1 LKVELTPGGGFPGD
15 WDCVHFCL
23 IAFAKVIPKLVK
35 NVLNRDDMD
44 FVFFNLALLSS
55 TGCSLPMDQSPINQ
69 NFELNKSR
77 QNFITA

>member
-1 LKVELTPGGGFPGD
+1 MTPGGGFPGD

-44 FVFFNLALLSS
+44 FVFLFS
-55 TGCSLPMDQSPINQ
+55 TPSFIIELGAEDFMLRDVNSIQSFP
-69 NFELNKSR
+69 
-77 QNFITA
+77 